1 MKEFYY
7 REKEL
12 DIISRFINSE
22 KKRALAI
29 YGRRRTGKTELILKA
44 LESLDDSYYF
54 QINSFDYDTS
64 LIDFKSILKR
74 GKEDTILDSLN
85 TFKDVFKYLNKDKK
99 IIVIDEF
106 PFLAKKNG
114 DVCVEFQYIIDHCL
128 NDNIKLIL
136 LGSNRSFM
144 KGQIEDSN
152 SPLYGRFDEIIY
164 LRPFTYK
171 EIKALFKDEQ
181 AMYVYA
187 LTGGVAQYVMFFK
200 EYKSVSKAIDDLY
213 FNRDGRLFLE
223 SGNYLNQEL
232 KDATTY
238 NLILRFL
245 GSSAKKASDIASY
258 VKIDNRAIYAYLNK
272 LEELNI
278 IEVVKNPLS
287 NKSDKRYHILD
298 LYLRFAYTFIDPNV
312 SLIASLQEKAKPFV
326 LDQRFDEYLG
336 FVYEEIIR
344 DSLYDYALIGKLNFM
359 PINIGKW
366 WGNIMVNGKWI
377 ESEIDVVGINKDDVL
392 FGECKYRNKKV
403 GIKELES
410 LKYKSQFIL
419 KEGQKA
425 HYLLASQSGFTND
438 LLSIRDDSLLL
449 VDGDKAI

>member
-181 AMYVYA
+181 AMHVYA

-298 LYLRFAYTFIDPNV
+298 LYLRFAYTFIEPNV
-312 SLIASLQEKAKPFV
+312 SLIISLEEKAKPFV

-359 PINIGKW
+359 PTNIGKW

-377 ESEIDVVGINKDDVL
+377 ESEIDIVGINKDDVL

-449 VDGDKAI
+449 VEGDKAI